1 MNALLEAAS
10 RLTTPLLPDDYLT
23 LVNPLWSTRELR
35 GRVEAVR
42 PETADAATVVVR
54 PARGWQPHRAGQYV
68 RVGVDIDG
76 VRHWRTY
83 SLTSPSGRNDGR
95 FSFTVKAIPDGV
107 VSNYLVR
114 RLAVGAVLR
123 LEPPQGE
130 FVLPDP
136 LPGKVLFLTG
146 GSGIT
151 PVMGMLRSHVFSA
164 PLGNDLPDVV
174 HVHGAPTRDAVVF
187 GAELRSR
194 RASAYE
200 LHEFHDDT
208 TGMFSLDQLDEVC
221 PDWRERDV
229 WVCGPGPL
237 MDAAEVHWRDA
248 ELSDRLRLERFRPR
262 LLAEAGEGGA
272 VLFARSGTTLG
283 VDGSTALLDA
293 GESAGVL
300 MPSGCRMGICHT
312 CVVPLLAGRVRDLRT
327 GDVHGEEGDLVQT
340 CVSAAAGPVELDL

>member
-35 GRVEAVR
+35 GRVEAVL

-54 PARGWQPHRAGQYV
+54 PGRAWPRHRAGQYV

-83 SLTSPSGRNDGR
+83 SLTSPVDRSDGR

-107 VSNYLVR
+107 VSNHLVR
-114 RLAVGAVLR
+114 RLAAGDVLR
-123 LEPPQGE
+123 LEAPQGE

-136 LPGKVLFLTG
+136 LPRKVLFLTG

-151 PVMGMLRSHVFSA
+151 PVMGMLRSHR
-164 PLGNDLPDVV
+164 LGDVV

-187 GAELRSR
+187 GAELRAL
-194 RASAYE
+194 ASASYV
-200 LHEFHDDT
+200 LHEFHDDDS
-208 TGMFSLDQLDEVC
+208 GMFTFDRLDEVC

-237 MDAAEVHWRDA
+237 MDAAEVHWTDA
-248 ELSDRLRLERFRPR
+248 GLADRLRLERFRPR
-262 LLAEAGEGGA
+262 LLAEAGEGGEVA
-272 VLFARSGTTLG
+272 FTRSATTVTADGTTP
-283 VDGSTALLDA
+283 LLDA
-293 GESAGVL
+293 GEAAGVL

-327 GDVHGEEGDLVQT
+327 GEVHGEEGDLVQT
-340 CVSAAAGPVELDL
+340 CISAAAGPVELDL

>member
-1 MNALLEAAS
+1 MSVLLEAAS
-10 RLTTPLLPDDYLT
+10 RLTTPFLPDDYLT

-35 GRVEAVR
+35 GRVEAVL
-42 PETADAATVVVR
+42 PETADAATIVVR
-54 PARGWQPHRAGQYV
+54 PARGWPTHRAGQYV

-83 SLTSPSGRNDGR
+83 SLTSPAARNDGR
-95 FSFTVKAIPDGV
+95 FSFTVKAIPDGI
-107 VSNYLVR
+107 VSNHLVR
-114 RLAVGAVLR
+114 RLAVGDVLR

-136 LPGKVLFLTG
+136 LPRKVLFLTG
-146 GSGIT
+146 GSGVT
-151 PVMGMLRSHVFSA
+151 PVMGMLRSH
-164 PLGNDLPDVV
+164 DLPDVV

-194 RASAYE
+194 VSSSYV

-208 TGMFSLDQLDEVC
+208 TGMFGLDRLDEVC
-221 PDWRERDV
+221 PDWRDREV

-248 ELSDRLRLERFRPR
+248 GLPDRLRLERFRPR
-262 LLAEAGEGGA
+262 LLADAGEGGD
-272 VLFARSGTTLG
+272 VVFARSATTVSADGT
-283 VDGSTALLDA
+283 TALLDA
-293 GESAGVL
+293 GEAAGVL
-300 MPSGCRMGICHT
+300 MPSGCRMGICHG

-327 GDVHGEEGDLVQT
+327 GDVHGDEGDLVQT
-340 CVSAAAGPVELDL
+340 CISAAAGPVQLDL

>member
-35 GRVEAVR
+35 GRVEAVL

-54 PARGWQPHRAGQYV
+54 PGRAWPRHRAGQYV

-83 SLTSPSGRNDGR
+83 SLTSPAGRNDGR

-107 VSNYLVR
+107 VSTHLVR
-114 RLAVGAVLR
+114 RLAAGDVVR
-123 LEPPQGE
+123 LEAPQGE

-151 PVMGMLRSHVFSA
+151 PVMGMLRSHA
-164 PLGNDLPDVV
+164 LADAV
-174 HVHGAPTRDAVVF
+174 HVHGAPSRDAVVF

-194 RASAYE
+194 RGSAYD

-208 TGMFSLDQLDEVC
+208 TGMFSLDLLDEVC

-248 ELSDRLRLERFRPR
+248 GLSDRLRLERFRPR
-262 LLAEAGEGGA
+262 LLTDAGEGGD
-272 VLFARSGTTLG
+272 VLFAKSATT
-283 VDGSTALLDA
+283 VDADGSTPLLDA
-293 GESAGVL
+293 GEAAGVL

-327 GDVHGEEGDLVQT
+327 GDVHGEEGDLIQT
-340 CVSAAAGPVELDL
+340 CVSAAAGACDIDL